1 MTDLLEY
8 LPDFYHG
15 IREFQVIE
23 KVEGEQFDKI
33 DAELDNILDDQ
44 FVMTAREPSIVRRER
59 LFKIQA
65 DPTAES
71 LDFRRKRIINRQSI
85 RPPFTERYLQDRFD
99 FLLGEGISTVHVDV
113 DNYILSVEL
122 AITDAAMFK
131 EVLITIERIVPLNM
145 IYLQKTAIH
154 DSVGIKESIT
164 ANRLERNMRLGT
176 TWRLGIT
183 PFATLTGEVTLK

>member
-1 MTDLLEY
+1 MIDLLEY
-8 LPDFYHG
+8 LPEFYHG
-15 IREFQVIE
+15 IREFQIIA
-23 KVEGEQFDKI
+23 KVEGKQFDKI
-33 DAELDNILDDQ
+33 DAELDNILNDQ

-65 DPTAES
+65 DPTIES

-85 RPPFTERYLQDRFD
+85 RPPFTERYLQDRLN

-113 DNYILSVEL
+113 DNFILSVEL

-131 EVLITIERIVPLNM
+131 ELLITIERIVPLNM

-154 DSVGIKESIT
+154 DSVGMKESII
-164 ANRLERNMRLGT
+164 ANRLQRNMRLGT

-183 PFATLTGEVTLK
+183 PFANSTGEVTLK